1 MAQILVPVADVAAG
15 AWTATP
21 LWAKV
26 DDNSVL
32 NPTGDGLEITSADN
46 SSPDNADL
54 QLSAGGDP
62 GVSTGHIM
70 RARWR
75 KSASGGHS
83 INAVLE
89 LWEGVPGTGTLRA
102 TLTVTGIGSTEVQST
117 KTLTAGEADA
127 IGNYG
132 DLYLRVSRQ
141 GDTGGS
147 PSSRRSLVVDL
158 VEFEAPD
165 AAPPDYPFAWPTTK
179 PMAEWGVGFVGPVQ
193 ATNGDLYCVTETSS
207 GTPDAE
213 LWKSTDGGKSYSSVA
228 SRSNVLR
235 DLEAA
240 WIVKVPGRT
249 GEWML
254 CIQRSSGS
262 DVRTQRFGDSTHA
275 SFSDD
280 FDAVGN
286 VYAFN
291 GVSGANPDEGDHGN
305 TVSVAQWNST
315 QLAAC
320 FEVGVGSASD
330 GIKGNTWSPGTNT
343 WGTVFNVAVAAG
355 TKDYTG
361 GHTIAGAAN
370 GVWFVYKDHTAHTI
384 LAKSYSSGG
393 TLGAAVQVNTNG
405 VTVKNAI
412 SSPVCGIHYYD
423 DVGVE
428 VIQVVWLDNS
438 DKLWL
443 NEIRDGVAG
452 ATPVQVATRSV
463 LSDYLPAATTE
474 SPSAYAAGDGS
485 TLWVVYAD
493 ATSRD
498 LYVAKSENGGAF
510 TGEEQIFGNL
520 DINQVN
526 ARKIDIGGAPYLG
539 IMYVSGTTGPP
550 TPIFFDVH
558 ALAAGAV
565 VSLQGSAE
573 AAQDVAA
580 ALSRLRPI
588 AGSADGAAEAGGD
601 VDPVR
606 GVGGIAEAAV
616 EAAGNVD
623 PTREVG
629 GIAEAVVEAAGAV
642 SATLAIAGSSDAAVE
657 AAGVVEA
664 ARGISGTAEA
674 AAESAGAV
682 GRLRTLVGAGEVA
695 AAADG
700 TVTTIVRMDGTAEVA
715 AAADGTAS
723 RVRGIGGDAAVAVLA
738 AGDVLRGRGIGG
750 AGDAAGGAEGQ
761 LSALLAVAGS
771 AEVAAAGAGD
781 LERRRALTAVA
792 EIAAE
797 ATGETERRRGIGGAG
812 DAAADGTGIVTTNIK
827 LDGIAELAASG
838 GGELARRVG
847 IVAAAE
853 AAVAGAGVVSR
864 LRTVS
869 GAAEAAAD
877 LETAIGRLRTLAGD
891 GQIAAAGDGTVG
903 VVVGL
908 SGPAVAAATGT
919 AAVGRL
925 RGVGAVAEIAAEAAG
940 IVGRLRT
947 LAGDAA
953 AAAEAA
959 GTVGRRRTIA
969 GTAEA
974 AAEWAAT
981 MTAIRGVVAFAII
994 ANAATGTVTVTAT
1007 PPSFFWIRDPADT
1020 TPAPVAYTLV
1030 PVVFTRR
1037 TEG

>member
-606 GVGGIAEAAV
+606 GVGGIAEA
-616 EAAGNVD
+616 
-623 PTREVG
+623 
-629 GIAEAVVEAAGAV
+629 VVEAAGAV

>member
-588 AGSADGAAEAGGD
+588 AGSADGAAEAGGN

-606 GVGGIAEAAV
+606 G
-616 EAAGNVD
+616 
-623 PTREVG
+623 VG

-812 DAAADGTGIVTTNIK
+812 AAAADGTGIVTTNIK

>member
-606 GVGGIAEAAV
+606 GVGGIAEA
-616 EAAGNVD
+616 
-623 PTREVG
+623 
-629 GIAEAVVEAAGAV
+629 VVEAAGAV

-812 DAAADGTGIVTTNIK
+812 AAAADGTGIVTTNIK